1 MILTSIPLVAAYLME
16 NDPAFF
22 RSDVLCVTDGRVKY
36 SPALV
41 ELINKR
47 KKNEKNNFYEL
58 LISTAYADQYM
69 YSLENID
76 TLDPMRLFD
85 IIFRLNRDGNTLVEY
100 RNGKVKN
107 YY

>member
-1 MILTSIPLVAAYLME
+1 M
-16 NDPAFF
+16 
-22 RSDVLCVTDGRVKY
+22 R
-36 SPALV
+36 
-41 ELINKR
+41 
-47 KKNEKNNFYEL
+47 FYEL

>member
-1 MILTSIPLVAAYLME
+1 
-16 NDPAFF
+16 
-22 RSDVLCVTDGRVKY
+22 
-36 SPALV
+36 
-41 ELINKR
+41 
-47 KKNEKNNFYEL
+47 
-58 LISTAYADQYM
+58 M